1 MHFIRLRLAGFK
13 SFVEPAELLIEP
25 GMTGIIGPNGCGK
38 SNLVEALRWVMGEAS
53 AKKMRGDGMDDVI
66 FNGSGNRPP
75 RNITEVSL
83 RLDNSDRSAPAAFN
97 DSDELEVVRRIE
109 RESGSNYAINGS
121 EARAKDVQLMF
132 ADLSTG
138 AHSTALVSQ
147 GQIGLLVQAKPAARR
162 ALIEEAA
169 GITGLHS
176 RRHEAELRLKAAETN
191 LERLADVVE
200 TMEGQHR
207 GLKRQARQA
216 SRYSNLSRHIRTAEA
231 RLFLRLWTDALA
243 EAEAA
248 EAALAGATQA
258 VGKSTALSAQMSSA
272 QLKIQK
278 KVPPLRESEAEAA
291 ARLHR
296 LIMEREN
303 LDRDEVRANA
313 AATSLQDR
321 TRQITADQAREKEH
335 ASQSEAKVTELNQE
349 QADQEAAKANEAPA
363 LEKSTS
369 DLAEATRGLSEGEGK
384 MDALSDALT
393 SAETGRASLAAE
405 IDQAARRADEIER
418 RMAATKTEQNDMGA
432 LGAAAAGG
440 DSAVAVLTAV
450 QTHATA
456 MTKAQGKAEDA
467 LATSQATEAATR
479 DAFNTVQSHYT
490 RVTAEAYALNKVF
503 GDKPGDDW
511 PAIVDGMSVQ
521 PGYETALGAALG
533 DDLSGSSDTSAPV
546 HWTTVELDRRPPLP
560 AGCQPLSDFVKAPK
574 AAQARLSQIGV
585 VDEGQGEALR
595 PSLAQGQRLVTKP
608 GGLWRW
614 DGFTSVA
621 GASTAAA
628 MRLEQRNRLESLSD
642 DAAKAQTELE
652 DGSNA
657 LQAATDQTRAALE
670 HRDGARVA
678 ATQANTALA
687 ETRDAQ
693 TEAIRG
699 AAARAERAAAL
710 VETQASLQREATDV
724 AQRRDV
730 AVAAL
735 AKLPDADGLRT
746 QVQDA
751 REQLSA
757 LRGAHREAQAVHQQ
771 VAAQAEIRAKR
782 LAEIGPER
790 ASWSEQAASATR
802 HLVEL
807 SSRLAST
814 QSELKILEA
823 RPAEIT
829 EMRQSLVSRTEQAE
843 AERTMAADNLAQAET
858 ALAAQDRLAKQAN
871 QAQAMAREEMVRAES
886 RGTQAGV
893 RRQDLA
899 ERIAERLESHPD
911 GLEALANLKENEAV
925 PESGEIEARLEKLK
939 RERDT
944 MGPVNLRAEVEA
956 DELAE
961 QLAALATE
969 REDLEGA
976 IHRLRQGIS
985 SLNREGRQRMRAAF
999 ETVDGHFQKLFVRL
1013 FEGGEAHL
1021 AMVESDD
1028 PLEAGLEIMATLP
1041 GKRQQTLSLL
1051 SGGEQALTA
1060 IALRFAVFM
1069 TNPAP
1074 ICVMDEVDAPLD
1086 DTNVERFCGLVDEIA
1101 HIGQTRFLV
1110 ITHHS
1115 TTMARMDRLY
1125 GVTMS
1130 ERGVSQLVSVDL
1142 DRAENMREAS

>member
-1 MHFIRLRLAGFK
+1 MHFTRLRLAGFK
-13 SFVEPAELLIEP
+13 SFVEPSELLIGP

-75 RNITEVSL
+75 RNIAEISL
-83 RLDNSDRSAPAAFN
+83 LLDNADRSAPAAFN
-97 DSDELEVVRRIE
+97 DSSELEVVRRIE
-109 RESGSNYAINGS
+109 RESGSNYAINGV

-147 GQIGLLVQAKPAARR
+147 GQIGLLVQAKPTARR
-162 ALIEEAA
+162 TLIEEAA

-200 TMEGQHR
+200 SMESQHR

-216 SRYSNLSRHIRTAEA
+216 SRYSNLSRHIRIAEA
-231 RLFLRLWTDALA
+231 RLFLRLWTDAEA

-248 EAALAGATQA
+248 KAALANANKAAAESAGLAAQA
-258 VGKSTALSAQMSSA
+258 SSA
-272 QLKIQK
+272 QLKAQE
-278 KVPPLRESEAEAA
+278 KVPPLRQSEAEAA

-296 LIMEREN
+296 LVMEREN
-303 LDRDEVRANA
+303 LDRDEERAKGA
-313 AATSLQDR
+313 AASLQDR
-321 TRQITADQAREKEH
+321 TRQITADHAREQEH

-349 QADQEAAKANEAPA
+349 QNDQEAAKANEAPA
-363 LEKSTS
+363 LEKSTNN
-369 DLAEATRGLSEGEGK
+369 LAVATQALSGGEGK

-393 SAETGRASLAAE
+393 SAEAGRASLAAE
-405 IDQAARRADEIER
+405 IAQAARRTDEIER
-418 RMAATKTEQNDMGA
+418 RVADTKKEQNDMGA
-432 LGAAAAGG
+432 LGAAADGS
-440 DSAVAVLTAV
+440 DDAVAKLTAA
-450 QTHATA
+450 QFHATA
-456 MTKAQGKAEDA
+456 MIEAQDEAEDD
-467 LATSQATEAATR
+467 LTEAQAAEAVAR
-479 DAFNTVQSHYT
+479 EVFHTVQSSHN
-490 RVTAEAYALNKVF
+490 RVTAEVDALTRIF
-503 GDKPGDDW
+503 GETSGDDW

-521 PGYETALGAALG
+521 PGFETALGAALG
-533 DDLSGSSDTSAPV
+533 DDLSGSSDPSAPV
-546 HWTTVELDRRPPLP
+546 HWATVELDLRPPLP
-560 AGCQPLSDFVKAPK
+560 AGCQALSEFVDAPK
-574 AAQARLSQIGV
+574 AVQARLSQIGV
-585 VDEGQGEALR
+585 VDEGQGEVLR
-595 PSLAQGQRLVTKP
+595 PNLAQGQRLVTRS

-621 GASTAAA
+621 GATTVAAV
-628 MRLEQRNRLESLSD
+628 RLEQRNRLESLSE
-642 DAAKAQTELE
+642 DAAKAQVKM
-652 DGSNA
+652 DDAGNA
-657 LQAATDQTRAALE
+657 LQASADQTQTAVK
-670 HRDGARVA
+670 HRDEARVA
-678 ATQANTALA
+678 ATQANIALA

-693 TEAIRG
+693 TDAIRG
-699 AAARAERAAAL
+699 VAARAERAATL
-710 VETQASLQREATDV
+710 VKTHTSLQWEATDV
-724 AQRRDV
+724 AQRSDV
-730 AVAAL
+730 AVMAL
-735 AKLPDADGLRT
+735 AKLPNADVLRT

-757 LRGAHREAQAVHQQ
+757 LRGAHREAQAAHQQ
-771 VAAQAEIRAKR
+771 VAAQAEIQARR

-790 ASWSEQAASATR
+790 ESWSKQAASAAR
-802 HLVEL
+802 HLEEL
-807 SSRLAST
+807 SGRLASA
-814 QSELKILEA
+814 QSELKTLEG
-823 RPAEIT
+823 RPAEIA
-829 EMRQSLVSRTEQAE
+829 EMRQSLLSRTEQAE
-843 AERTMAADNLAQAET
+843 ADRATAADSLSRAET
-858 ALAAQDRLAKQAN
+858 EFADQDRLAKQAN
-871 QAQAMAREEMVRAES
+871 QAQATARENMVRAES
-886 RGTQAGV
+886 RGAQAGV
-893 RRQDLA
+893 RSEDLA
-899 ERIAERLESHPD
+899 ERVAERLECRPD
-911 GLEALANLKENEAV
+911 GLEVLADLKENEAV
-925 PESGEIEARLEKLK
+925 PKSGEIEARLEKLK
-939 RERDT
+939 RERET
-944 MGPVNLRAEVEA
+944 MGPVNLRAEAEA
-956 DELAE
+956 GELAE

-985 SLNREGRQRMRAAF
+985 SLNREGRQRMRTAF

-1086 DTNVERFCGLVDEIA
+1086 DANVERFCALVDEISKFA
-1101 HIGQTRFLV
+1101 ETRFLV
-1110 ITHHS
+1110 ITHHP

-1142 DRAENMREAS
+1142 DRAESMREAS

>member
-1 MHFIRLRLAGFK
+1 MHFTRLRLAGFK
-13 SFVEPAELLIEP
+13 SFVEPSELLIGP

-75 RNITEVSL
+75 RNIAEISL
-83 RLDNSDRSAPAAFN
+83 LLDNADRSAPAAFN
-97 DSDELEVVRRIE
+97 DSSELEVVRRIE
-109 RESGSNYAINGS
+109 RESGSNYAINGV

-147 GQIGLLVQAKPAARR
+147 GQIGLLVQAKPTARR
-162 ALIEEAA
+162 TLIEEAA

-191 LERLADVVE
+191 LDRLADVLE
-200 TMEGQHR
+200 SMESQHR

-216 SRYSNLSRHIRTAEA
+216 SRYSNLSRHIRIAEA
-231 RLFLRLWTDALA
+231 RLFLRLWTDA
-243 EAEAA
+243 EAEDEAA
-248 EAALAGATQA
+248 KAALANANKAAAESAGLAAQA
-258 VGKSTALSAQMSSA
+258 SSA
-272 QLKIQK
+272 QLKAQE
-278 KVPPLRESEAEAA
+278 KVPPLRQSEAEAA

-296 LIMEREN
+296 LVMEREN
-303 LDRDEVRANA
+303 LDRDEERAKGA
-313 AATSLQDR
+313 AASLQDR
-321 TRQITADQAREKEH
+321 TRQITADHAREQEH

-349 QADQEAAKANEAPA
+349 QNDQEAAKANEAPA
-363 LEKSTS
+363 LEKSTNN
-369 DLAEATRGLSEGEGK
+369 LAVATQALSGGESK

-393 SAETGRASLAAE
+393 SAEAGRASLAAE
-405 IDQAARRADEIER
+405 IAQAARRTDEIER
-418 RMAATKTEQNDMGA
+418 RVADTKKEQNDMGA
-432 LGAAAAGG
+432 LGAAADGS
-440 DSAVAVLTAV
+440 DDAVAKLTAA
-450 QTHATA
+450 QFHATA
-456 MTKAQGKAEDA
+456 MIEAQGEAEDG
-467 LATSQATEAATR
+467 LTEAQAAEAVAR
-479 DAFNTVQSHYT
+479 EVFHTVQSSHN
-490 RVTAEAYALNKVF
+490 RVTAEVDALTRIF
-503 GDKPGDDW
+503 GEKPGDDW

-521 PGYETALGAALG
+521 PGFETALGAALG
-533 DDLSGSSDTSAPV
+533 DDLSGSSDPSAPV
-546 HWTTVELDRRPPLP
+546 HWATVELDLRPPLP
-560 AGCQPLSDFVKAPK
+560 AGCQALSEFVDAPK
-574 AAQARLSQIGV
+574 AVQARLSQIGV
-585 VDEGQGEALR
+585 VDEGQGEVLR
-595 PSLAQGQRLVTKP
+595 PNLAQGQRLVTRS

-621 GASTAAA
+621 GATTVAAV
-628 MRLEQRNRLESLSD
+628 RLEQRNRLESLSE
-642 DAAKAQTELE
+642 DAAKAQVKM
-652 DGSNA
+652 DDAGNA
-657 LQAATDQTRAALE
+657 LQASADQTQTAVK
-670 HRDGARVA
+670 HRDEARVA
-678 ATQANTALA
+678 ATQANIALA

-693 TEAIRG
+693 TDAIRG
-699 AAARAERAAAL
+699 VAARAERAATL
-710 VETQASLQREATDV
+710 VKTHTSLQWEATDV
-724 AQRRDV
+724 AQRSDV
-730 AVAAL
+730 AVMAL
-735 AKLPDADGLRT
+735 AKLPNADVLRT

-757 LRGAHREAQAVHQQ
+757 LRGAHREAQAAHQQ
-771 VAAQAEIRAKR
+771 VAAQAEIQARR

-790 ASWSEQAASATR
+790 ESWSKQAASAAR
-802 HLVEL
+802 HLEEL
-807 SSRLAST
+807 SGRLASA
-814 QSELKILEA
+814 QSELKTLEG
-823 RPAEIT
+823 RPAEIA
-829 EMRQSLVSRTEQAE
+829 EMRQSLLSRTEQAE
-843 AERTMAADNLAQAET
+843 TDRATVADSLARAET
-858 ALAAQDRLAKQAN
+858 EFADQDRLAKQAN
-871 QAQAMAREEMVRAES
+871 QAQATARENMVRAES
-886 RGTQAGV
+886 RGAQAGV
-893 RRQDLA
+893 RSEDLA
-899 ERIAERLESHPD
+899 ERVAERLECRPD
-911 GLEALANLKENEAV
+911 GLEVLADLKENEAV
-925 PESGEIEARLEKLK
+925 PKSGEIEARLEKLK
-939 RERDT
+939 RERET
-944 MGPVNLRAEVEA
+944 MGPVNLRAEAEA
-956 DELAE
+956 GELAE

-985 SLNREGRQRMRAAF
+985 SLNREGRQRMRTAF

-1086 DTNVERFCGLVDEIA
+1086 DANVERFCALVDEISKFA
-1101 HIGQTRFLV
+1101 ETRFLV
-1110 ITHHS
+1110 ITHHP

-1142 DRAENMREAS
+1142 DRAESMREAS

>member
-1 MHFIRLRLAGFK
+1 
-13 SFVEPAELLIEP
+13 
-25 GMTGIIGPNGCGK
+25 
-38 SNLVEALRWVMGEAS
+38 
-53 AKKMRGDGMDDVI
+53 
-66 FNGSGNRPP
+66 
-75 RNITEVSL
+75 
-83 RLDNSDRSAPAAFN
+83 
-97 DSDELEVVRRIE
+97 
-109 RESGSNYAINGS
+109 
-121 EARAKDVQLMF
+121 
-132 ADLSTG
+132 
-138 AHSTALVSQ
+138 
-147 GQIGLLVQAKPAARR
+147 AKPAARR

-200 TMEGQHR
+200 SMEGQHR

-248 EAALAGATQA
+248 EAALADATNA
-258 VGKSTALSAQMSSA
+258 VAKSAGLSAQASSA
-272 QLKIQK
+272 QLQAQE
-278 KVPPLRESEAEAA
+278 KVPPLRQLEAESA

-296 LIMEREN
+296 LVMEREN
-303 LDRDEVRANA
+303 LDRDEERAKA
-313 AATSLQDR
+313 AATGLQDR
-321 TRQITADQAREKEH
+321 TRQIMADQAREKEH
-335 ASQSEAKVTELNQE
+335 ASQAQAKVTELNQE

-363 LEKSTS
+363 LDASKNA
-369 DLAEATRGLSEGEGK
+369 LADAAQALSQGEGT
-384 MDALSDALT
+384 MDSLSDALT

-405 IDQAARRADEIER
+405 VEQAARRTDEIER
-418 RMAATKTEQNDMGA
+418 RMGATKTEQNDMSA
-432 LGAAAAGG
+432 LGAAADDADGG
-440 DSAVAVLTAV
+440 VPELVAA
-450 QTHATA
+450 QSQAKDMA
-456 MTKAQGKAEDA
+456 AAQGTAEED
-467 LATSQATEAATR
+467 LAAAQATEAAAR
-479 DAFNTVQSHYT
+479 EAFNSVQSHHN
-490 RVTAEAYALNKVF
+490 RVTAEADALNKVF

-511 PAIVDGMSVQ
+511 PAVVDGMSVQ

-546 HWTTVELDRRPPLP
+546 HWTTIELDGRPPLP
-560 AGCQPLSDFVKAPK
+560 AGCQALSDFVDAPK
-574 AAQARLSQIGV
+574 PVQARLSQIGV
-585 VDEGQGEALR
+585 VNEGEGEAMR
-595 PSLAQGQRLVTKP
+595 SSLAQGQRLVTRS
-608 GGLWRW
+608 GALWRW
-614 DGFTSVA
+614 DGFTSAA
-621 GASTAAA
+621 GATTAAA
-628 MRLEQRNRLESLSD
+628 VRLEQRNRLESLAE
-642 DAAKAQTELE
+642 DATKASVDME
-652 DGSNA
+652 DAGNA
-657 LQAATDQTRAALE
+657 LQAAADHSRAAME
-670 HRDGARVA
+670 QRDTSRGA
-678 ATQANTALA
+678 ATQAATALA
-687 ETRDAQ
+687 EVRDAQ
-693 TEAIRG
+693 TDAIRA

-710 VETQASLQREATDV
+710 VETLAGLEREATDV

-735 AKLPDADGLRT
+735 AKLPDADALRAD
-746 QVQDA
+746 VQDA

-757 LRGAHREAQAVHQQ
+757 LRNAHRDAQGAHQQ
-771 VAAQAEIRAKR
+771 VAAQADIRTRR

-802 HLVEL
+802 HLEEL
-807 SSRLAST
+807 SGRLAST
-814 QSELKILEA
+814 QTELKALEA
-823 RPAEIT
+823 RPVEIA
-829 EMRQSLVSRTEQAE
+829 EMRQSLLSRTEQAE
-843 AERTMAADNLAQAET
+843 LERTTAADNLARAET
-858 ALAAQDRLAKQAN
+858 ELATQDRLAKQAN
-871 QAQAMAREEMVRAES
+871 QAQATAREDMVRAES

-893 RRQDLA
+893 RRQDLQ
-899 ERIAERLESHPD
+899 ERIAERLECRPD
-911 GLEALANLKENEAV
+911 GLEALADLKENEAV
-925 PESGEIEARLEKLK
+925 PNSGEIEARLEKLK

-944 MGPVNLRAEVEA
+944 MGPVNLRAEAEA

-961 QLAALATE
+961 QLAALASE

-985 SLNREGRQRMRAAF
+985 SLNREGRQRMRTAF
-999 ETVDGHFQKLFVRL
+999 ETVDGHFRKLFVRL

-1074 ICVMDEVDAPLD
+1074 ICVLDEVDAPLD
-1086 DTNVERFCGLVDEIA
+1086 DANVERFCSLVDEIA
-1101 HIGQTRFLV
+1101 NFAETRFLV
-1110 ITHHS
+1110 ITHHA

-1142 DRAENMREAS
+1142 DRAESMREAS